1 MRRGTTM
8 MRAFAVAA
16 LLAAAA
22 PAAAQDAGPS
32 PAVPTLKRAVTVSSE
47 IVRIGDL
54 VDNAGI
60 VAKVPIFRAP
70 DLGSTG
76 TVPAD
81 AIAQAVSRHALV
93 GLDTAGLAEVT
104 VTRPARTIPAKEIE
118 EAVAQALSD
127 QYQLGPAKDVS
138 VAFDGV
144 LTAIY
149 VEPSALGDARV
160 SRIIYDARSTR
171 FDATLDLPTG
181 SSTHGSLRLAGRAR
195 ATVGVVTIAHAMD
208 RGAVL
213 KAADV
218 VIERRP
224 RAEVGRDALTDLD
237 RAIGLAARNSMQ
249 TGQMVRGADLV
260 RPELVQRNDAVTL
273 TYAMPGIVLTI
284 RGKALDGGAEG
295 DTISVL
301 NEQSKRTLQAVVTGP
316 GRAVIGIEAPRLAAN
331 LAESR

>member
-1 MRRGTTM
+1 MTRHL
-8 MRAFAVAA
+8 ALA
-16 LLAAAA
+16 LLLGFGFTAAHADDT
-22 PAAAQDAGPS
+22 PRP
-32 PAVPTLKRAVTVSSE
+32 VLKAHVTISGDV
-47 IVRIGDL
+47 VKIGDL

-81 AIAQAVSRHALV
+81 AIVQAVSRHALI
-93 GLDTAGLAEVT
+93 GLDTAGLTEVT

-118 EAVAQALSD
+118 DAIAQALSD

-149 VEPSALGDARV
+149 VEPSALGDPRVAR
-160 SRIIYDARSTR
+160 IAYDTRSNR

-181 SSTHGSLRLAGRAR
+181 SASRGSLRLSGRAR
-195 ATVGVVTIAHAMD
+195 ATIAVVTIAHAMD

-213 KAADV
+213 KSADV

-224 RAEVGRDALTDLD
+224 RPEVGRDALTDID
-237 RAIGLAARNSMQ
+237 RAIGLAARNGMQ
-249 TGQMVRGADLV
+249 AGQIVRAADLAK
-260 RPELVQRNDAVTL
+260 PELVQRNDIVTL
-273 TYAMPGIVLTI
+273 TYAMPGIMLTI

-316 GRAVIGIEAPRLAAN
+316 GRATIASDAPRLAAN
-331 LAESR
+331 LTPGR